1 MEILGYN
8 IALKIGGKVI
18 EAVTQDQ
25 FSISQTIKES
35 LTKGDKG
42 VTKAVVTGY
51 GCTFNTNG
59 NINKKDGTSAGLD
72 SDELFA
78 QSLKKGADAEVDFVY
93 NRGDL
98 KAYSGK
104 AVMTS
109 YTEDT
114 NADGTAT
121 WSAAWRVVSDL
132 TETTVN

>member
-8 IALKIGGKVI
+8 IAFKIGGKVI

-35 LTKGDKG
+35 QTKGDKG

-51 GCTFNTNG
+51 GATFTTNG
-59 NINKKDGTSAGLD
+59 NINKATTTGAMD
-72 SDELFA
+72 SDALFA
-78 QSLKKGADAEVDFVY
+78 QALKKGAEAEVEFVY
-93 NRGDL
+93 NRGEL

-109 YTEDT
+109 YSEDT

-121 WSAAWRVVSDL
+121 WSAGWRVVTDIDESSAS
-132 TETTVN
+132 